1 MPRGAC
7 VQSGSRVSGHVL
19 LKYLRVYIYTMSKD
33 TIKKFNK
40 KKDSCLGFT
49 MHAENLHTEYAE
61 NFNGYRNMKLF
72 SEGGIA
78 PSGECW
84 VAPTA
89 MFLRVWESPAGN
101 RLKKQGFRL
110 RNNGK
115 QIGAS
120 QDRILV
126 CPRQKE

>member
-1 MPRGAC
+1 
-7 VQSGSRVSGHVL
+7 
-19 LKYLRVYIYTMSKD
+19 
-33 TIKKFNK
+33 
-40 KKDSCLGFT
+40 

-61 NFNGYRNMKLF
+61 NFNGDRNMRLF

-84 VAPTA
+84 VSPTA
-89 MFLRVWESPAGN
+89 MFLRFWESPAGN

-110 RNNGK
+110 QDNGK

-120 QDRILV
+120 QDRILI
-126 CPRQKE
+126 CPRRKESCL